1 MQVAMHFAIILMQKN
16 IAICVPKCITAMQ
29 VVPLRRCSVVSNIG
43 GGLARIENG
52 IGAAV
57 LENLPDQIKRSGN
70 LAGQAAADRWTE
82 QIKYTASSVDQFS
95 YKGLEQ
101 SDGKPVKDL
110 NDLFKIV
117 PTRCKIH
124 QAL

>member
-1 MQVAMHFAIILMQKN
+1 MQKN
-16 IAICVPKCITAMQ
+16 IPKCVPKCITAMQ
-29 VVPLRRCSVVSNIG
+29 VVPLRLCSVVSNIE

-70 LAGQAAADRWTE
+70 LAGQAATDRWTE
-82 QIKYTASSVDQFS
+82 QIKDTASSVDQFS

-110 NDLFKIV
+110 NDLFKIS
-117 PTRCKIH
+117 TYS
-124 QAL
+124 L

>member
-1 MQVAMHFAIILMQKN
+1 VYPNVLQP
-16 IAICVPKCITAMQ
+16 CRSS
-29 VVPLRRCSVVSNIG
+29 PLRLCSVVSNIE

-82 QIKYTASSVDQFS
+82 QIKDTASSVDQFS

-110 NDLFKIV
+110 NDLFKIS
-117 PTRCKIH
+117 TYS
-124 QAL
+124 L

>member
-1 MQVAMHFAIILMQKN
+1 MYLNVLQPCRSSHYVY
-16 IAICVPKCITAMQ
+16 
-29 VVPLRRCSVVSNIG
+29 VVSFSNIE

-82 QIKYTASSVDQFS
+82 QLKGAAKVDRFS
-95 YKGLEQ
+95 FHGLQ
-101 SDGKPVKDL
+101 RSDGEPVKDV
-110 NDLFKIV
+110 NDLLRISPESYRSNSKAIDNVIRF
-117 PTRCKIH
+117 
-124 QAL
+124 